1 MNREELQKLAES
13 GDTEAQ
19 INLGLDF
26 LKRNTFGNR
35 DSLGTPDENEYTQGI
50 AWLEKAANA
59 GSAKA
64 QKYLGIIYSG
74 ISVKCK
80 WNIWKKDK
88 EKSIYWDTQAAQQGD
103 KEAAFSL
110 ALIYREKNT
119 DEDFEKAVYWYKQ
132 SEYYYELGK
141 YIDEQAENKEEN
153 PTNMY
158 KEATKYYQ
166 KAFENEDP
174 GFDEEEYIEN
184 CKELI
189 SQADFYYQY
198 GNHIEHLDGGK
209 VKIDIDRQTQKSA
222 EAIEIY
228 EIVQERF
235 RIAGISLPS
244 YNKHLKTQ
252 IQKLKDIIAEN
263 KKI

>member
-19 INLGLDF
+19 INLGLEL
-26 LKRNTFGNR
+26 LKRNPSGNR
-35 DSLGTPDENEYTQGI
+35 NSLGTPDENEYTQGI

-64 QKYLGIIYSG
+64 QGYLGQIYSG

-80 WNIWKKDK
+80 WNIWKKDE
-88 EKSIYWDTQAAQQGD
+88 EKCIYWHTQAAQQGD
-103 KEAAFSL
+103 KEAAYSL
-110 ALIYREKNT
+110 AWIYREKNT
-119 DEDFEKAVYWYKQ
+119 DEDFNKAVYWYKQ
-132 SEYYYELGK
+132 SEHYYELGE
-141 YIDEQAENKEEN
+141 YINEYACNKEGN
-153 PTNMY
+153 LCCMY

-166 KAFENEDP
+166 KAFENEDLD
-174 GFDEEEYIEN
+174 FDDEEYIEN

-189 SQADFYYQY
+189 AKADFYYQY
-198 GNHIEHLDGGK
+198 GNHIEHPDGGK
-209 VKIDIDRQTQKSA
+209 VKIDIDRQTQNYA

-235 RIAGISLPS
+235 RI
-244 YNKHLKTQ
+244 YNKYLKTQ

-263 KKI
+263 KKYNSTINN